1 MPRRCTIC
9 EHPERDEINKALIET
24 RNITEIAKRYGVSYD
39 ALLRHKQGH
48 IPGALAKAQEA
59 REVAQADS
67 LLDQLRDLQRR
78 TLTILEAAE
87 KEDDRS
93 TALKA
98 IKEARGNLEL
108 LAKLL
113 GELAER
119 QVINILVAPE
129 WINLRAVILAAL
141 EPYPEARLALAE
153 ALRGVEERG
162 FPGR

>member
-1 MPRRCTIC
+1 MARKCTIC
-9 EHPERDEINKALIET
+9 EHPQVEAINAALVGGASYRD
-24 RNITEIAKRYGVSYD
+24 IARQFAVSKD
-39 ALLRHKQGH
+39 ALFRHRQH
-48 IPGALAKAQEA
+48 LPAELVKAQEA
-59 REVAQADS
+59 KEIAQADN
-67 LLDQLRDLQRR
+67 LLEQLKDLQRR
-78 TLTILEAAE
+78 TLSILQAAE
-87 KEDDRS
+87 QDNDHA

-141 EPYPEARLALAE
+141 EPYAEARQALAE
-153 ALRGVEERG
+153 ALREVENRG
-162 FPGR
+162 FAGR